1 MDGLPVAG
9 VVPLLLLRAL
19 AGPVPGPCPQPDLP
33 AIARCATVEVFE
45 DRQAASG
52 RRIPLAV
59 VVLPATGSPRAADA
73 VFFIAG
79 GPGQAA
85 TRSAASVAEE
95 YAATRRTRDVV
106 LVDQRGTGGSNG
118 LPCVPFPATDIRLYL
133 GMPGPE
139 EVRRCRD
146 ALSARADLRFYST
159 EAAVEDLEDVRRAL
173 GYERVTLDAGS
184 YGTKVALRYLARFPR
199 RTRAAVLRA
208 VNPPG
213 FRIPLPFAAAGQAAL
228 DRLIEDCGRDP
239 GCLRAFPD
247 LRGDLAKVLA
257 RLDAGPVPVKVTN
270 PGTGQI
276 EATTLERGTYVARL
290 HLLLFSSRLASR
302 IPLLV
307 HTAAE
312 GDFSPF
318 AELSVAF
325 GKAIA
330 DQIDWG
336 MQLSVLCTE
345 DLPLI
350 SREEAERETR
360 GTFLGPGRILAAQ
373 EHCASWPRGTLPPDH
388 GKPVRSDVPVLL
400 ISGGIDPATP
410 ARYAEDAA
418 RTLSR
423 SRLVVIPNGSHVDGG
438 PCVDAIATAFI
449 AAGNANGL
457 DTSCVEAIRRP
468 EWLLR

>member
-1 MDGLPVAG
+1 VD
-9 VVPLLLLRAL
+9 LLLLLGAL
-19 AGPVPGPCPQPDLP
+19 AGAVSAPCDPGLP
-33 AIARCATVEVFE
+33 SDARCATVEVFE
-45 DRQAASG
+45 DRTARSG

-59 VVLPATGSPRAADA
+59 VVLPATGPARAGDA
-73 VFFIAG
+73 LFFISG

-85 TRSAASVAEE
+85 TRSAASVVEE
-95 YAATRRTRDVV
+95 HTATRRTRDVV

-133 GMPGPE
+133 GKPGPE

-146 ALSARADLRFYST
+146 ELSARADLRLYST

-199 RTRAAVLRA
+199 RVRAAVLRA

-228 DRLIEDCGRDP
+228 DRLIDDCSRDD
-239 GCLRAFPD
+239 GCRRAFPD
-247 LRGDLAKVLA
+247 LRGDLAKVLS
-257 RLDAGPVPVKVTN
+257 RLDSGPVPVKVTN
-270 PGTGQI
+270 PGTGLI
-276 EATTLERGTYVARL
+276 EDTALERSTFVARL
-290 HLLLFSSRLASR
+290 HLLLFASRLASR

-307 HTAAE
+307 HTAAQ

-330 DQIDWG
+330 DQIAWG

-350 SREEAERETR
+350 SREDAERETR
-360 GTFLGPGRILAAQ
+360 GTFLGPGRIFEAQ
-373 EHCASWPRGTLPPDH
+373 KHCASWPRGTLPADH
-388 GKPVRSDVPVLL
+388 GAAVRSDVPVLL

-410 ARYAEDAA
+410 ARYAAEVA

-423 SRLVVIPNGSHVDGG
+423 SRHVVIPNGSHMDGGVCVDG
-438 PCVDAIATAFI
+438 IASAFI
-449 AAGNANGL
+449 AAGSADGL
-457 DTSCVEAIRRP
+457 DTSCVDAIRRP
-468 EWLLR
+468 EWILR